1 MKNKDGNIM
10 TKEEATSL
18 LEDVLRA
25 LAMNAVH
32 NKRLLEYADELE
44 RYIAYLE
51 KEERE
56 DNTQTMDEVLD
67 EPKPETE

>member
-51 KEERE
+51 KEEGG
-56 DNTQTMDEVLD
+56 
-67 EPKPETE
+67 K

>member
-1 MKNKDGNIM
+1 M

>member
-1 MKNKDGNIM
+1 M

-18 LEDVLRA
+18 LEDVLHA

-51 KEERE
+51 REEKEEN
-56 DNTQTMDEVLD
+56 NTQTMDEVLD
-67 EPKPETE
+67 EPKSETE